1 MKRGG
6 STLARRTKNHGCLY
20 TIIIGPFAL
29 VIGCFAWFLK
39 LGLYIALYAMI
50 FAFYIAWFLIVEF
63 FKLIR
68 NLIFHRKAVG
78 VHIPC
83 TTGEEYEIMCCQ
95 RLRQYGFTHI
105 ETTPRSGDHGIDILA
120 RRAGKKYA
128 IQCKYYSSPVG
139 NHAVQEAFSGCAYY
153 RYDIPVV
160 LTNNTFTKN
169 AIDEAKNIGVQ
180 LWSQNKIPFS
190 NSSMFRGF
198 FKKKAKRNTEQYDQE
213 EYQRLLDNIGNTY
226 IDMLSRKLGASVR
239 LLDAQESHNGYHLVY
254 ETEPAVIDDI
264 HTLQAKFND
273 NLNDHYI
280 FTKLTDNTFSIDQ
293 IEALH

>member
-1 MKRGG
+1 
-6 STLARRTKNHGCLY
+6 
-20 TIIIGPFAL
+20 
-29 VIGCFAWFLK
+29 
-39 LGLYIALYAMI
+39 
-50 FAFYIAWFLIVEF
+50 
-63 FKLIR
+63 
-68 NLIFHRKAVG
+68 
-78 VHIPC
+78 
-83 TTGEEYEIMCCQ
+83 
-95 RLRQYGFTHI
+95 
-105 ETTPRSGDHGIDILA
+105 
-120 RRAGKKYA
+120 
-128 IQCKYYSSPVG
+128 
-139 NHAVQEAFSGCAYY
+139 
-153 RYDIPVV
+153 
-160 LTNNTFTKN
+160 
-169 AIDEAKNIGVQ
+169 
-180 LWSQNKIPFS
+180 
-190 NSSMFRGF
+190 MFRGF